1 METVTIKRN
10 IRQTEFCSLIGLP
23 IANNFAGI
31 RFDNRSDQESAG
43 NNGAECEEALIIPL
57 RNADN
62 YQFNNSAECAVLC
75 RTPDGVSSEFADY
88 VDAALLAVMN

>member
-1 METVTIKRN
+1 METVKIKRN
-10 IRQTEFCSLIGLP
+10 IRQTEFHSLIGLP

-31 RFDNRSDQESAG
+31 PSVIRIDKESAG

-57 RNADN
+57 QNVNN
-62 YQFNNSAECAVLC
+62 YQFNNSAVLC

-88 VDAALLAVMN
+88 VDAALLAVLN

>member
-1 METVTIKRN
+1 METVKIKQN
-10 IRQTEFCSLIGLP
+10 IRQTEFHSLIGLP

-31 RFDNRSDQESAG
+31 PSVIRFDKESAG

-57 RNADN
+57 QNVDN
-62 YQFNNSAECAVLC
+62 YQFNNFSAVLC

-88 VDAALLAVMN
+88 VDAALLAVLN